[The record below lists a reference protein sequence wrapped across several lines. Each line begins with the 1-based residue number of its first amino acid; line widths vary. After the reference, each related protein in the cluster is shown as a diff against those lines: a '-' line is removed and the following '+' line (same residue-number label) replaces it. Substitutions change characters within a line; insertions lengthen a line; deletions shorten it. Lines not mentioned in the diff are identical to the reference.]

1 MRTLRSLITAA
12 LVLATLPS
20 LASAQRGRE
29 FDNSWFWGLKAGA
42 FSYADSNGSNRIA
55 PSVGLEWLITRTHAG
70 LYVAG
75 SETFLHTATRLPVDV
90 TSGDTALRAADL
102 KNLRR
107 LDVALVGLPG
117 DHLRWH
123 PYFGAGF
130 VLSQIA
136 NATPV
141 GPFTRQ
147 DQVSFDSATVQQ
159 TRTGFS
165 PLFLGGVQYRFKP
178 ASVFG
183 QLELSPAQKNFL
195 LYNGRTF
202 YYSMEIGVR
211 YNFGTALSDQ

>member
-1 MRTLRSLITAA
+1 
-12 LVLATLPS
+12 
-20 LASAQRGRE
+20 
-29 FDNSWFWGLKAGA
+29 
-42 FSYADSNGSNRIA
+42 
-55 PSVGLEWLITRTHAG
+55 SVGVDWLITRTHAG

-75 SETFLHTATRLPVDV
+75 SESFLHLGTRLPVDP
-90 TSGDTALRAADL
+90 TSGDTTIRAAHL
-102 KNLRR
+102 RNLRR
-107 LDVALVGLPG
+107 LDAAVVGFPG

-123 PYFGAGF
+123 PYVGAGF

-141 GPFTRQ
+141 GPFARQ
-147 DQVSFDSATVQQ
+147 DQVSFDSATVVQ

-165 PLFLGGVQYRFKP
+165 PLFLGGLQYRFKP

-202 YYSMEIGVR
+202 YYSFELG
-211 YNFGTALSDQ
+211 

>member
-1 MRTLRSLITAA
+1 MRSIRSLAISAA
-12 LVLATLPS
+12 FLATLPS
-20 LASAQRGRE
+20 LAAAQRGRE
-29 FDNSWFWGLKAGA
+29 FDNSWFWGIKGGGFTYSDTTGKTRAAG
-42 FSYADSNGSNRIA
+42 
-55 PSVGLEWLITRTHAG
+55 SVGLEWLITRTHGG

-75 SETFLHTATRLPVDV
+75 SESFLNSASRLPVDPS
-90 TSGDTALRAADL
+90 TADTVNRAAHL

-107 LDVALVGLPG
+107 LDMAVVGFPG

-136 NATPV
+136 TATPV
-141 GPFTRQ
+141 GPFARQ

-165 PLFLGGVQYRFKP
+165 PLFLAGAQYRFQP

-183 QLELSPAQKNFL
+183 QVELSPAQKNFV
-195 LYNGRTF
+195 LYNGNTF
-202 YYSMEIGVR
+202 YYSLEIGVR
-211 YNFGTALSDQ
+211 YNFGTSISDQ